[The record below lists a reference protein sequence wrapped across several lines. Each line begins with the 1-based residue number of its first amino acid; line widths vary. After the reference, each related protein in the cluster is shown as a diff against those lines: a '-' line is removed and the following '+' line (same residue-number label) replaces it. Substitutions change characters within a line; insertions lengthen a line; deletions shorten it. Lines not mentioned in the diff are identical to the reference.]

1 MTRAEPCSSPRMN
14 PSHSALVHQLWGHLA
29 PKRRTQIVVALLLS
43 TATSVLEIASISAL
57 LPLLSALINPRQL
70 LALPVIGGLLD
81 LVNAR
86 SDAQIL
92 GFTCLLFCAL
102 AVLAGAARFVLT
114 VILARLS
121 YAIGSDFALGIY
133 VRAIRRP
140 FIEQIKSNS
149 SDVISAVSIKSEIVV
164 RQFLFPLLTIASS
177 GVLAAAIVA
186 LLFVASPVVT
196 VASSVSFGL
205 LYLAVHLLTRK
216 RLRRSGETVDIET
229 NRIVKK
235 VQEGLGSVR
244 DIILDGSHPLYE
256 RAFVAS
262 DSALRRARA
271 DIQIISQVPRYVIEA
286 GGLVFFGALAYVLAS
301 RGVLSESLPGLGVL
315 ALGLQR
321 LLPTL
326 QQAYAAWAC
335 IQGAQPAV
343 ASTLGFMDLPLP
355 AEDGAAQAMSFRHAI
370 DIDSVRFAYG
380 EDSRSILDGL
390 SLRIPRGARIG
401 IVGKTGSGKSTLLDI
416 LMGLL
421 TPTGGAVRVDG
432 VSIDFQRP
440 GGWHKLVAH
449 VPQSIFIA
457 DASIAEN
464 IALGVDRRHIDTERA
479 RRCAQQAEL
488 GDFLDQLPQGLDTV
502 VGERGAWLSGG
513 QRQRI
518 GIARALYKSASV
530 IVLDEATSALDE
542 STEAAVMQRIEGLG
556 EDITIVMVAHK
567 MASLRFCDQ
576 VIELRN
582 GAIHR
587 VGPFDEFA
595 DDPLLADKTP

>member
-1 MTRAEPCSSPRMN
+1 MSQPLSL
-14 PSHSALVHQLWGHLA
+14 LVQRLWAHLA
-29 PKRRTQIVVALLLS
+29 PRRRTQIAIALLLS

-70 LALPVIGGLLD
+70 VSLPLIGGLLD

-92 GFTCLLFCAL
+92 AFTCILFCCLAL
-102 AVLAGAARFVLT
+102 VAGAARFALT
-114 VILARLS
+114 VLLARLS

-140 FIEQIKSNS
+140 FIEQLKSNS

-164 RQFLFPLLTIASS
+164 RQFLFPILTIAST
-177 GVLAAAIVA
+177 GVLAVAIVA
-186 LLFVASPVVT
+186 LLFFASPVVT
-196 VASSVSFGL
+196 IASSLSFGL
-205 LYLAVHLLTRK
+205 LYLGVHLLTRK
-216 RLRRSGETVDIET
+216 RLHRSGATVDTET
-229 NRIVKK
+229 NNIVKK

-244 DIILDGSHPLYE
+244 DIILDGSHRLYE
-256 RAFVAS
+256 REFINS
-262 DSALRRARA
+262 DIPLRRARA

-286 GGLVFFGALAYVLAS
+286 GGLVFFGALAFVLAS
-301 RGVLSESLPGLGVL
+301 KGVLSESLPGLGVL

-335 IQGAQPAV
+335 IQGSQHAV
-343 ASTLGFMDLPLP
+343 ASTLEFIDLDLP
-355 AEDGAAQAMSFRHAI
+355 AGDNAARPMTFQHAI
-370 DIDSVRFAYG
+370 EIDAVRFSYG
-380 EDSRSILDGL
+380 EDSRPILNGISFHIRKGTRL
-390 SLRIPRGARIG
+390 G

-421 TPTGGAVRVDG
+421 APTGGAVRVDG
-432 VSIDFQRP
+432 VVVDFKQP

-449 VPQSIFIA
+449 VPQTIFIA
-457 DASIAEN
+457 DASVGEN
-464 IALGVDRRHIDTERA
+464 IALGVDRQLIDVERV
-479 RRCAQQAEL
+479 RRCAEQAQL
-488 GDFLDQLPQGLDTV
+488 GDFLDQLPRGLDTM

-530 IVLDEATSALDE
+530 VVLDEATSALDE
-542 STEAAVMQRIEGLG
+542 STESAVMQGIEGLG
-556 EDITIVMVAHK
+556 DDITIVMVAHK
-567 MASLRFCDQ
+567 IASLRSCDQ
-576 VIELRN
+576 IIELRN
-582 GAIHR
+582 GTIHR
-587 VGPFDEFA
+587 VGHFQDFA
-595 DDPLLADKTP
+595 DDPVLAEKSP

>member
-1 MTRAEPCSSPRMN
+1 MSQPAST
-14 PSHSALVHQLWGHLA
+14 LVHRLWAHLA
-29 PKRRTQIVVALLLS
+29 PRRRSQIAIALLLS

-57 LPLLSALINPRQL
+57 LPLLSALINPKQL
-70 LALPVIGGLLD
+70 VGLPLIGGLLD

-92 GFTCLLFCAL
+92 AFTCLLFCCL
-102 AVLAGAARFVLT
+102 AVVAGAARFALT

-140 FIEQIKSNS
+140 FIEQLKSNS

-164 RQFLFPLLTIASS
+164 RQFLFPILTIASS
-177 GVLAAAIVA
+177 GVLAVAIVA

-196 VASSVSFGL
+196 IASSASFGL
-205 LYLAVHLLTRK
+205 LYLGVHLMTRE
-216 RLRRSGETVDIET
+216 RLRRSGATVDAET
-229 NRIVKK
+229 NNIVKK

-244 DIILDGSHPLYE
+244 DIILDGSHKLYE
-256 RAFVAS
+256 RDFVHS
-262 DSALRRARA
+262 DSPLRRARA

-335 IQGAQPAV
+335 IQGAQHAV
-343 ASTLGFMDLPLP
+343 ASTLEFMDLDLP
-355 AEDGAAQAMSFRHAI
+355 ADDNTARPMSFQHAI
-370 DIDSVRFAYG
+370 DIDAVRFSYG
-380 EDSRSILDGL
+380 EGTRSILNGISFQIRKGTRL
-390 SLRIPRGARIG
+390 G

-416 LMGLL
+416 VMGLL
-421 TPTGGAVRVDG
+421 APTGGAVRVDG
-432 VSIDFQRP
+432 VEIDFRQP

-449 VPQSIFIA
+449 VPQTIFIA
-457 DASIAEN
+457 DASIGEN
-464 IALGVDRRHIDTERA
+464 IALGVDRKLIDVERV
-479 RRCAQQAEL
+479 RRCAEQAQL
-488 GDFLDQLPQGLDTV
+488 GDFLEQLPQGLDTV

-518 GIARALYKSASV
+518 GIARALYKSATV

-542 STEAAVMQRIEGLG
+542 STESAVMQSIETLG
-556 EDITIVMVAHK
+556 DDITIVMVAHK
-567 MASLRFCDQ
+567 MASLRSCDQ
-576 VIELRN
+576 IIELRD

-587 VGPFDEFA
+587 VGRFQDFA
-595 DDPLLADKTP
+595 DEPVLADKAP

>member
-1 MTRAEPCSSPRMN
+1 M
-14 PSHSALVHQLWGHLA
+14 
-29 PKRRTQIVVALLLS
+29 ALLLS

-70 LALPVIGGLLD
+70 ATVPLVGGLLD
-81 LVNAR
+81 VFNAR

-92 GFTCLLFCAL
+92 AFTCLLFCGL
-102 AVLAGAARFVLT
+102 AMAAGAARYVLT

-140 FIEQIKSNS
+140 FIEQLKSNS
-149 SDVISAVSIKSEIVV
+149 SEVISAVSIKSEIVV
-164 RQFLFPLLTIASS
+164 RQFLFPILTIASS
-177 GVLAAAIVA
+177 GVLSAAIVA

-196 VASSVSFGL
+196 IASSLSFGL
-205 LYLAVHLLTRK
+205 LYLGVHLMTRE
-216 RLRRSGETVDIET
+216 RLRRSGETVNVET
-229 NRIVKK
+229 NNIVKK

-244 DIILDGSHPLYE
+244 DIILDGSHKLYE
-256 RAFVAS
+256 RGFVAS
-262 DSALRRARA
+262 DTPLRRARA

-286 GGLVFFGALAYVLAS
+286 GGLVFFGALAYVLSS
-301 RGVLSESLPGLGVL
+301 RGVLAESLPGLGVL

-335 IQGAQPAV
+335 IQGAKHAV
-343 ASTLGFMDLPLP
+343 ASTLEFMDLEMP
-355 AEDGAAQAMSFRHAI
+355 AEGSGARPMSFERSI
-370 DIDSVRFAYG
+370 DIDAVHFSYG
-380 EDSRSILDGL
+380 EGSRPILN
-390 SLRIPRGARIG
+390 G
-401 IVGKTGSGKSTLLDI
+401 ITFHLKKGTRLGVIGKTGSGKSTLLDVV
-416 LMGLL
+416 MGLL
-421 TPTGGAVRVDG
+421 MPVGGAVRVDG
-432 VSIDFQRP
+432 VEIDFRKP

-457 DASIAEN
+457 DASIADN
-464 IALGVDRRHIDTERA
+464 IALGVDRKLIDVDRV
-479 RRCAQQAEL
+479 RRCADKAQL
-488 GDFLDQLPQGLDTV
+488 GDFLGQLPEGLDTV

-518 GIARALYKSASV
+518 GIARALYKSATV

-542 STEAAVMQRIEGLG
+542 STESAVMQSIEGLG
-556 EDITIVMVAHK
+556 DDITIIMVAHK
-567 MASLRFCDQ
+567 MTSLRYCDQ
-576 VIELRN
+576 IIELRD

-587 VGPFDEFA
+587 VGRFQDFA
-595 DDPLLADKTP
+595 DDPTLVDKAA

>member
-1 MTRAEPCSSPRMN
+1 
-14 PSHSALVHQLWGHLA
+14 
-29 PKRRTQIVVALLLS
+29 VALLLS

-70 LALPVIGGLLD
+70 ATVPLVGGLLD
-81 LVNAR
+81 VFNAR

-92 GFTCLLFCAL
+92 AFTCLLFCGL
-102 AVLAGAARFVLT
+102 AMAAGAARYVLT

-140 FIEQIKSNS
+140 FIEQLKSNS
-149 SDVISAVSIKSEIVV
+149 SEVISAVSIKSEIVV
-164 RQFLFPLLTIASS
+164 RQFLFPILTIASS
-177 GVLAAAIVA
+177 GVLSAAIVA

-196 VASSVSFGL
+196 IASSLSFGL
-205 LYLAVHLLTRK
+205 LYLGVHLMTRE
-216 RLRRSGETVDIET
+216 RLRRSGETVNVET
-229 NRIVKK
+229 NNIVKK

-244 DIILDGSHPLYE
+244 DIILDGSHKLYE
-256 RAFVAS
+256 RGFVAS
-262 DSALRRARA
+262 DTPLRRARA

-286 GGLVFFGALAYVLAS
+286 GGLVFFGALAYVLSS
-301 RGVLSESLPGLGVL
+301 RGVLAESLPGLGVL

-335 IQGAQPAV
+335 IQGAQHAV
-343 ASTLGFMDLPLP
+343 ASTLEFMDLEMPT
-355 AEDGAAQAMSFRHAI
+355 EGSGARPMSFERSI
-370 DIDSVRFAYG
+370 DVDAVHFSYG
-380 EDSRSILDGL
+380 EGSRPILN
-390 SLRIPRGARIG
+390 G
-401 IVGKTGSGKSTLLDI
+401 ITFHLKKGTRLGVIGKTGSGKSTLLDVV
-416 LMGLL
+416 MGLL
-421 TPTGGAVRVDG
+421 MPVGGAVRVDG
-432 VSIDFQRP
+432 VEIDFRKP

-457 DASIAEN
+457 DASIADN
-464 IALGVDRRHIDTERA
+464 IALGVDRKLIDVDRV
-479 RRCAQQAEL
+479 RRCADKAQL
-488 GDFLDQLPQGLDTV
+488 GDFLGQLPEGLDTV

-518 GIARALYKSASV
+518 GIARALYKSATV

-542 STEAAVMQRIEGLG
+542 STESAVMQSIEGLG
-556 EDITIVMVAHK
+556 DDITIIMVAHK
-567 MASLRFCDQ
+567 MTSLRYCDQ
-576 VIELRN
+576 IIELRD

-587 VGPFDEFA
+587 VGRFQDFA
-595 DDPLLADKTP
+595 DDPTLVDKAA

>member
-1 MTRAEPCSSPRMN
+1 MSQSP
-14 PSHSALVHQLWGHLA
+14 STLVHRLWAHLA
-29 PKRRTQIVVALLLS
+29 PRRRTQIAVALLLS

-70 LALPVIGGLLD
+70 ATVPLVGGLLD
-81 LVNAR
+81 VFNAR

-92 GFTCLLFCAL
+92 AFTCLLFCGL
-102 AVLAGAARFVLT
+102 AMAAGAARYVLT

-140 FIEQIKSNS
+140 FIEQLKSNS
-149 SDVISAVSIKSEIVV
+149 SEVISAVSIKSEIVV
-164 RQFLFPLLTIASS
+164 RQFLFPILTIASS
-177 GVLAAAIVA
+177 GVLSAAIVA

-196 VASSVSFGL
+196 IASSLSFGL
-205 LYLAVHLLTRK
+205 LYLGVHLMTRE
-216 RLRRSGETVDIET
+216 RLRRSGETVNVET
-229 NRIVKK
+229 NNIVKK

-244 DIILDGSHPLYE
+244 DIILDGSHKLYE
-256 RAFVAS
+256 RGFVAS
-262 DSALRRARA
+262 DTPLRRARA

-286 GGLVFFGALAYVLAS
+286 GGLVFFGALAYVLSS
-301 RGVLSESLPGLGVL
+301 RGVLAESLPGLGVL

-335 IQGAQPAV
+335 IQGAQHAV
-343 ASTLGFMDLPLP
+343 ASTLEFMDLEMPT
-355 AEDGAAQAMSFRHAI
+355 EGSGARPMSFERSI
-370 DIDSVRFAYG
+370 DVDAVHFSYG
-380 EDSRSILDGL
+380 EGSRPILN
-390 SLRIPRGARIG
+390 G
-401 IVGKTGSGKSTLLDI
+401 ITFHLKKGTRLGVIGKTGSGKSTLLDVV
-416 LMGLL
+416 MGLL
-421 TPTGGAVRVDG
+421 MPVGGAVRVDG
-432 VSIDFQRP
+432 VEIDFRKP

-457 DASIAEN
+457 DASIADN
-464 IALGVDRRHIDTERA
+464 IALGVDRKLIDVDRV
-479 RRCAQQAEL
+479 RRCADKAQL
-488 GDFLDQLPQGLDTV
+488 GDFLGQLPEGLDTV

-518 GIARALYKSASV
+518 GIARALYKSATV

-542 STEAAVMQRIEGLG
+542 STESAVMQSIEGLG
-556 EDITIVMVAHK
+556 DDITIIMVAHK
-567 MASLRFCDQ
+567 MTSLRYCDQ
-576 VIELRN
+576 IIELRD

-587 VGPFDEFA
+587 VGRFQDFA
-595 DDPLLADKTP
+595 DDPTLVDKAA

>member
-1 MTRAEPCSSPRMN
+1 MSHPSS
-14 PSHSALVHQLWGHLA
+14 SLVQRLWANLA
-29 PKRRTQIVVALLLS
+29 PRRRTQIAIALLLS

-70 LALPVIGGLLD
+70 VALPLIGGLLD

-92 GFTCLLFCAL
+92 AFTCLLFCCL
-102 AVLAGAARFVLT
+102 AVVAGAARFALT

-140 FIEQIKSNS
+140 FIEQLKSNT

-164 RQFLFPLLTIASS
+164 RQFLFPILTIASS
-177 GVLAAAIVA
+177 GVLAVAIVA

-196 VASSVSFGL
+196 IASSVSFGL
-205 LYLAVHLLTRK
+205 LYLGVHLLTRK
-216 RLRRSGETVDIET
+216 RLQRAGATVDTET
-229 NRIVKK
+229 NHIVKK

-244 DIILDGSHPLYE
+244 DIILDGSHKLYE
-256 RAFVAS
+256 REFVRS
-262 DSALRRARA
+262 DSPLRRARA

-335 IQGAQPAV
+335 IQGAQHAV
-343 ASTLGFMDLPLP
+343 ASTLEFMDLALP
-355 AEDGAAQAMSFRHAI
+355 AEDPTARPMSFQRAI
-370 DIDSVRFAYG
+370 DIDAVRFAYG
-380 EDSRSILDGL
+380 EDSRPILNGITFQIRKGSRL
-390 SLRIPRGARIG
+390 G

-416 LMGLL
+416 MMGLL
-421 TPTGGAVRVDG
+421 APTGGAVRVDG
-432 VSIDFQRP
+432 VAVDFNRP
-440 GGWHKLVAH
+440 GGWHQLVAH
-449 VPQSIFIA
+449 VPQTIFIA
-457 DASIAEN
+457 DASIGEN
-464 IALGVDRRHIDTERA
+464 IALGVDRQLIDVDRV
-479 RRCAQQAEL
+479 RRCAEQAQL
-488 GDFLDQLPQGLDTV
+488 GDFLDQLPKGLDTV

-518 GIARALYKSASV
+518 GIARALYKSATV
-530 IVLDEATSALDE
+530 VVLDEATSALDE
-542 STEAAVMQRIEGLG
+542 STESAVMQGIEALG
-556 EDITIVMVAHK
+556 DDITIVMVAHK
-567 MASLRFCDQ
+567 MASLRACDQ
-576 VIELRN
+576 IIELRN
-582 GAIHR
+582 GTIHR
-587 VGPFDEFA
+587 VGRYQDFA
-595 DDPLLADKTP
+595 DDPVLADKTP